1 MKRGKN
7 KKNER
12 PGKLLEGVPIP
23 EVDGALL
30 TTKRALEVAKKGFR
44 PRRAAFSGVLN

>member
-12 PGKLLEGVPIP
+12 PGKLFEGVSVP
-23 EVDGALL
+23 EAEGVLL
-30 TTKRALEVAKKGFR
+30 TKKRALELAKK
-44 PRRAAFSGVLN
+44 VLGREEPPFQLL